1 MWPNHSRHSFFWHR
15 HSLPFAAQ
23 LMHLAA
29 FIEIA
34 SPQTPPS
41 LFIALDA
48 LGETLAVPHRSFKF
62 TNLLQIV
69 NLLKMMYI

>member
-1 MWPNHSRHSFFWHR
+1 
-15 HSLPFAAQ
+15 
-23 LMHLAA
+23 MHLAA

>member
-1 MWPNHSRHSFFWHR
+1 
-15 HSLPFAAQ
+15 
-23 LMHLAA
+23 MHLAA

-48 LGETLAVPHRSFKF
+48 LGETLAVPHRSVLFSLPLKNGHPRLKF
-62 TNLLQIV
+62 FRGGVIAV
-69 NLLKMMYI
+69 